1 MACAEGSRNS
11 IYRAIAFIR
20 ARQIG
25 QPGLATSP
33 ASFPWTAND
42 IEQPNRQRN
51 ARLSARAVSASSIDN
66 VLTEPALN
74 GIYFCYISFHEVLM
88 DTAKVFWSGRSQ
100 AVRLPKE
107 FRLDA
112 DEVRVRRHG
121 RAIILEPIA
130 SDWAWLDSV
139 VGPLDDDFAEA
150 AREKLP
156 EQDRPDLDF
165 FK

>member
-1 MACAEGSRNS
+1 
-11 IYRAIAFIR
+11 
-20 ARQIG
+20 
-25 QPGLATSP
+25 
-33 ASFPWTAND
+33 
-42 IEQPNRQRN
+42 
-51 ARLSARAVSASSIDN
+51 
-66 VLTEPALN
+66 
-74 GIYFCYISFHEVLM
+74 M

-112 DEVRVRRHG
+112 EEVRVRRHG
-121 RAIILEPIA
+121 RGIILEPIA